1 MARALGVGVP
11 VGGLTAGVVALALWV
26 SAVSLHWLDALV
38 ALLFTVGLALAVA
51 GYVRGADERTRRV
64 AIVAIGWNAFGLATL
79 LALYT
84 AG

>member
-11 VGGLTAGVVALALWV
+11 VGGLAAGVVALALWV
-26 SAVSLHWLDALV
+26 SAVRLHWLDALV
-38 ALLFTVGLALAVA
+38 AALFTVGLALAVA
-51 GYVRGADERTRRV
+51 SYVRGADGRARRL

>member
-1 MARALGVGVP
+1 MARAVGVGVP
-11 VGGLTAGVVALALWV
+11 VGGLTAGVIALALLV
-26 SAVSLHWLDALV
+26 SAISLRWLDALV
-38 ALLFTVGLALAVA
+38 VTLFTVGLALAVA
-51 GYVRGADERTRRV
+51 SYVRGADERTRRV

>member
-26 SAVSLHWLDALV
+26 SAVSLRWLDALV
-38 ALLFTVGLALAVA
+38 ATLFTVGLALALVS
-51 GYVRGADERTRRV
+51 YVRGGDERTRRV
-64 AIVAIGWNAFGLATL
+64 AIIAIGWNAFGLAML
-79 LALYT
+79 LALYA